1 MSRITPAVARNPIM
15 DILGVFRREFYAA
28 GIFSAVSNLLMLTP
42 TLYMLQVFDRV
53 MTSGSGFT
61 LIAVS
66 LITIFLFLMMAI
78 AEASRSRM
86 LVRAGVRF
94 DSLLNTQIFRASF
107 QASLNRSGRNP
118 AEAFTD
124 LTNLRQFL
132 STNGIFAFFDAPW
145 APIYIGVCWLLHPL
159 LGLTCL
165 IFSAILVVVAVFSH
179 YMTKTLNATALETG
193 MKTAGFVQA
202 KLKNAEAIESM
213 GMLGGLFERWL
224 KLHDENVDLLTRSQ
238 DITQRVQAFSR
249 FMQYVQQTLMMAVGA
264 ILVVEGSLTPAEM
277 IATNFL
283 MQRALAP
290 VQLIVASWKGFITAR
305 LSYARLGQLL
315 EENGG
320 VGGTRPVSEPIAG
333 KITLKDLVA
342 TAPGRSEPILKEISG
357 EIAPGEIIAVIGP
370 SGSGKTTLA
379 RSLLGIW
386 PHSSGEILIDDVPV
400 SEWNRTE
407 LGPYLGYLPQDIEL
421 FDGTIAENIGRL
433 GKVDSKLVIAAARAA
448 GVHEMIL
455 RFPAGYDTPMGVAGN
470 LLSAGQRQRIALAR
484 ALYGEPSLLVLDEPN
499 ANLDDAGET
508 ALLQAMQNFKALG
521 KTIIAVSHRGGIVGL
536 ADRILIL
543 NQGRLQAFGPRDV
556 LLKPV
561 EVVAAQA

>member
-1 MSRITPAVARNPIM
+1 MNAAVAPTPQNPIV
-15 DILGVFRREFYAA
+15 DILRIFRREFYAA
-28 GIFSAVSNLLMLTP
+28 GVFSAVSNFLMLTP

-53 MTSGSGFT
+53 MSSGSGFT

-66 LITIFLFLMMAI
+66 LITMFLFLMMAI

-107 QASLNRSGRNP
+107 RASLNRSGRDP

-165 IFSAILVVVAVFSH
+165 VFSAILLVVAVVSH
-179 YMTKTLNATALETG
+179 HLTKQLNAAALETG

-213 GMLGGLFERWL
+213 GMLGGLFDRWL
-224 KLHDENVDLLTRSQ
+224 GLHDENVNILTRSQ

-264 ILVVEGSLTPAEM
+264 ILVVQGSLTPAEM

-305 LSYARLGQLL
+305 LSYDRLGRLL
-315 EENGG
+315 QENGG
-320 VGGTRPVSEPIAG
+320 EGGSRAVESPIKG
-333 KITLKDLVA
+333 KVDLHDLVA
-342 TAPGRSEPILKEISG
+342 TAPGREEPILKGISAEI
-357 EIAPGEIIAVIGP
+357 EPGEIIAVIGP

-379 RSLLGIW
+379 RCLLGIW
-386 PHSSGEILIDDVPV
+386 PHSSGQILLDDVPV
-400 SEWNRTE
+400 ADWDRTQ
-407 LGPYLGYLPQDIEL
+407 LGPHLGYLPQDIEL
-421 FDGTIAENIGRL
+421 FEGTIAENIGRL
-433 GKVDSKLVIAAARAA
+433 GNVDSKLVIAAARSA

-455 RFPAGYDTPMGVAGN
+455 RFPSGYDTPMGIAGS

-499 ANLDDAGET
+499 ANLDDAGEA
-508 ALLQAMQNFKALG
+508 ALLQAMQNFKAMG

>member
-1 MSRITPAVARNPIM
+1 MNAPTMVTSRNPIR
-15 DILGVFRREFYAA
+15 DILAKFRREFYAA
-28 GIFSAVSNLLMLTP
+28 GVFSAVSNLLMITP

-66 LITIFLFLMMAI
+66 LITLFLFFMMAV
-78 AEASRSRM
+78 AESARAQM

-94 DSLLNTQIFRASF
+94 DTLLNTQIFRASF
-107 QASLNRSGRNP
+107 QASLKRSGRDP
-118 AEAFTD
+118 AESFAD

-132 STNGIFAFFDAPW
+132 STNGVFAFFDAPW
-145 APIYIGVCWLLHPL
+145 SPIYIGVCWLLHPL

-165 IFSAILVVVAVFSH
+165 VFSVMLVVVAFVSH
-179 YMTKTLNATALETG
+179 RLTKKLNEAALESG
-193 MKTAGFVQA
+193 MKTSGFVQA

-213 GMLGGLFERWL
+213 GMMSGLFSRWL
-224 KLHDENVDLLTRSQ
+224 GLHNEHVDILTRSQ
-238 DITQRVQAFSR
+238 DITQRVQAFGR
-249 FMQYVQQTLMMAVGA
+249 FLQYAQQTLIMAVGA
-264 ILVVEGSLTPAEM
+264 VLVVDGLLTPAEM

-290 VQLIVASWKGFITAR
+290 VQLIVASWKGAVTAK
-305 LSYARLGQLL
+305 LSYDRLGQLL
-315 EENGG
+315 QEEGG
-320 VGGTRPVSEPIAG
+320 APGAHPVDAPIEG
-333 KITLKDLVA
+333 RLSLQQLVA
-342 TAPGRSEPILKEISG
+342 MAPGREEPILKGLSAEI
-357 EIAPGEIIAVIGP
+357 EPGEIIAIIGP

-386 PHSSGEILIDDVPV
+386 PYRQGKVLLDGVSIDAWD
-400 SEWNRTE
+400 RTQ
-407 LGPYLGYLPQDIEL
+407 LGPHLGYLPQDIEL

-433 GKVDSKLVIAAARAA
+433 GKVDSELVIAAARAA

-499 ANLDDAGET
+499 ANLDDAGEA
-508 ALLQAMQNFKALG
+508 ALLQAIQRFKAMG

-543 NQGRLQAFGPRDV
+543 NQGRIQAFGPRDE
-556 LLKPV
+556 LLKPST
-561 EVVAAQA
+561 VVAAQA